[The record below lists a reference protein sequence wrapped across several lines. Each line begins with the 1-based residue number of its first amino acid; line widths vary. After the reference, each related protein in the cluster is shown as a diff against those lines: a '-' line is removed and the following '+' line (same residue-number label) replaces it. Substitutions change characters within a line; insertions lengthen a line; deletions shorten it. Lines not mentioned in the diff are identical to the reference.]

1 MSMIIS
7 NLHSS
12 HSVLQSLTCDFLPC
26 STARAFTATEP
37 RLLRAAVGTFCDL
50 LRLAIT
56 VLENFE

>member
-1 MSMIIS
+1 MLGTSAA
-7 NLHSS
+7 
-12 HSVLQSLTCDFLPC
+12 LQLRQDQVTRSLTVEG
-26 STARAFTATEP
+26 STIHMAFTATEP